1 MQRNRT
7 SDATGAAAAPSPF
20 ARLRLIAVSAVLLVA
35 GVTAAAATAAA
46 PEGQISVLA
55 QQAGAP
61 VSFFELSGSPGST
74 LQGNEILVRNGSDRP
89 LRIAVQPVDAQT
101 ATNLGFAYESAG
113 LGREG
118 PTRWIDSGPKTFTAP
133 PHTEIPIPV
142 TVRIPDG
149 AEAGDYLSGI
159 SIEALGQQ
167 TESQLQEGV
176 AIGNTQRYTIG
187 AMVTVPGPRSPRIE
201 LTGASVAREPA
212 GVTFFLDASN
222 TGNVLLREVTGWV
235 TVSRGNKQ
243 IASARL
249 GPGTFVTGTSFAYP
263 LLAAEEQP
271 SEGTEYRVQ
280 AELHYGEDVARLD
293 QNVVFDRES
302 AQLQEEFGGPPAETG
317 LPLWIPLL
325 TAAVLILAAL
335 AVILIRRRRLAW
347 APISPKESPRRL
359 ESEIEA
365 ARASGLP
372 LSMIRVVP
380 DRADENLLRPILVEI
395 LPRVRAQDSVCHLG
409 NGELMIVAPD
419 TAASGAAGM
428 ATEFERLIAR
438 SGRLTEM
445 EVSVRATSHEVNA
458 SVRS

>member
-1 MQRNRT
+1 
-7 SDATGAAAAPSPF
+7 
-20 ARLRLIAVSAVLLVA
+20 
-35 GVTAAAATAAA
+35 
-46 PEGQISVLA
+46 
-55 QQAGAP
+55 
-61 VSFFELSGSPGST
+61 
-74 LQGNEILVRNGSDRP
+74 
-89 LRIAVQPVDAQT
+89 
-101 ATNLGFAYESAG
+101 
-113 LGREG
+113 
-118 PTRWIDSGPKTFTAP
+118 
-133 PHTEIPIPV
+133 
-142 TVRIPDG
+142 
-149 AEAGDYLSGI
+149 
-159 SIEALGQQ
+159 
-167 TESQLQEGV
+167 
-176 AIGNTQRYTIG
+176 
-187 AMVTVPGPRSPRIE
+187 
-201 LTGASVAREPA
+201 
-212 GVTFFLDASN
+212 
-222 TGNVLLREVTGWV
+222 VLLREVTGRV

-293 QNVVFDRES
+293 QNVVFGRQS
-302 AQLQEEFGGPPAETG
+302 AQRQEEFGGPPAETG

-347 APISPKESPRRL
+347 APISPQESPRRL

-380 DRADENLLRPILVEI
+380 DRSDENLLWPILVEI

-409 NGELMIVAPD
+409 DGELMIIAPD
-419 TAASGAAGM
+419 TAAAGAAGM
-428 ATEFERLIAR
+428 ATELERLLAG
-438 SGRLTEM
+438 SGRLTEIQ
-445 EVSVRATSHEVNA
+445 VGVRATSHEVYA